1 LKRVSFLGA
10 TAWLALT
17 GSHAANARGAST
29 ILCVACNVDEL
40 EDESEDTLAGL
51 LRDRGVNVVDPSAI
65 DARYHREARLVAE
78 RLGDTVTVDYSDL
91 AWVTAKYHAQR
102 LLTVDVRLTSSTLPY
117 GEFTV
122 FNVRARASYRAFDTT
137 DKTIVGGGTS
147 LGTGKSEDERTA
159 QESALSDAMK
169 AVARDYSRR
178 ASD

>member
-1 LKRVSFLGA
+1 VRRSTFLCATTGFALAGYRGA
-10 TAWLALT
+10 F
-17 GSHAANARGAST
+17 ARGAST
-29 ILCVACNVDEL
+29 ILSVACNVDEL

-78 RLGDTVTVDYSDL
+78 RLGDIVTVDYSEL

-122 FNVRARASYRAFDTT
+122 FNVRARASYRAFDTV

-159 QESALSDAMK
+159 QENALADAMK
-169 AVARDYSRR
+169 TVARDFSRR